1 MTVTDPLLTRRE
13 TANLLNIREQTLA
26 VWHATGRYAL
36 PVVKV
41 GRSVRYRQSD
51 IDAFLESRTVTHDD
65 AATA

>member
-1 MTVTDPLLTRRE
+1 MTVTAPLLTRRE
-13 TANLLNIREQTLA
+13 TAKLLSVREQTLA

-51 IDAFLESRTVTHDD
+51 INAFLQSRTITHDG